1 MKIGISGHQNLDDES
16 AWDWVQIEFD
26 KILKNFDGDLIGV
39 SSLAIGA
46 DQLFANAVLQRKGKL
61 HVIVPFDGYELKFER
76 GKDRENYFRLL
87 NEAESIDVLEKE
99 NEDSEEAA
107 YFAAGKKVV
116 DTSDL
121 LIAVWDGEPA
131 AGLGGT
137 GDVVRYAEQR
147 KKKFFHIN
155 PVAKETVENN
165 EK

>member
-1 MKIGISGHQNLDDES
+1 MKIGISGHQKLNDES
-16 AWDWVQIEFD
+16 VWHWVKVEFD
-26 KILKNFDGDLIGV
+26 KLLENFSSDLTGV

-46 DQLFANAVLQRKGKL
+46 DQLFADAVLKNNGKL
-61 HVIVPFDGYELKFER
+61 NVIVPFDGYELKFER
-76 GKDRENYFRLL
+76 GKDRENYYRLL
-87 NEAESIDVLEKE
+87 NKAALVDVLEKE
-99 NEDSEEAA
+99 DSEEAG

-137 GDVVRYAEQR
+137 GDVVEYALKH
-147 KKKFFHIN
+147 KKKVFHIN
-155 PVAKETVENN
+155 PVTKKTI

>member
-1 MKIGISGHQNLDDES
+1 MKIGISGHQKLDDDS

-26 KILKNFDGDLIGV
+26 KILKKFGEELIGV

-46 DQLFANAVLQRKGKL
+46 DQLFADAVLKRDGNL

-76 GKDRENYFRLL
+76 GKDRENYFHLL
-87 NEAESIDVLEKE
+87 NKAESVDVLEKE
-99 NEDSEEAA
+99 DSEEAS

-137 GDVVRYAEQR
+137 GDVVRYAEQH
-147 KKKFFHIN
+147 KKRLFHIN
-155 PVAKETVENN
+155 PVTKELT